1 LRLHA
6 FLDAKGSN
14 QSLPELRD
22 TFETFALRKG
32 HRVSAF
38 YNEQDFPA
46 ARSSLIRLLRD
57 KGLAIASPG
66 RRETQPRLDA
76 IDELFRLVK
85 QARPGDVLLIQRIGL
100 FGSLSHKQWQ
110 SFRQQVRNRK
120 IRIVSMDVEASWM
133 MVSSESAMAPL
144 AKQLTATIMDMVDA
158 LGASEKQHHRA
169 RQREGIARAKSRG
182 RYKGRPI
189 DQGKHQRIRA
199 LLDEGFSWSDVC
211 TRTGASRSTIARV
224 VKSDGHDPAS

>member
-1 LRLHA
+1 MRIHA
-6 FLDAKGSN
+6 FLDARGSN
-14 QSLPELRD
+14 QSLPEVRD
-22 TFETFALRKG
+22 TFETFARRKG
-32 HRVSAF
+32 HDISAF
-38 YNEQDFPA
+38 YNEQDLPA
-46 ARSSLIRLLRD
+46 TRSSLIRLLRD

-66 RRETQPRLDA
+66 RQETQPRLDA
-76 IDELFRLVK
+76 TDELFRLLK
-85 QARPGDVLLIQRIGL
+85 QARPGDVLLIQQIGL
-100 FGSLSHKQWQ
+100 LGSLSQKQWQ
-110 SFRQQVRNRK
+110 SFRQQIRNRK

-158 LGASEKQHHRA
+158 LGTSEKQHHRA
-169 RQREGIARAKSRG
+169 RQLEGIARAKSQG

-211 TRTGASRSTIARV
+211 KKTGASRSTIARV
-224 VKSDGHDPAS
+224 VKSDG